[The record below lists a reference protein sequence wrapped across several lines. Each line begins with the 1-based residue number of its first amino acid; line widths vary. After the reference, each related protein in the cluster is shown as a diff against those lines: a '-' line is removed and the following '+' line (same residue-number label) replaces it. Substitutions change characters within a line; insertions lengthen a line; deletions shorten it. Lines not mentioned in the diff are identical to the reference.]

1 MLKRREIL
9 IMSLLCLTFLL
20 IIPFTAA
27 ESIDDNQTV
36 TASNTGD
43 ILKETKDYYFNSSAA
58 TDGNG
63 TLDNPY
69 KYLKEDRF
77 KTNSTLH
84 LADGEYCLDTMVIM
98 DNVSIMG
105 QSSENTIISYDG
117 WAFITNGKIILN
129 NVKLINA
136 SILNH
141 GNLEATNAIF
151 ANGEGTLFSNDSFGG
166 AIYTQYIDEDQDS
179 SVTIRNCTFENN
191 NAHYGG
197 AICMQTGLLEVY
209 DSCFIGNHAY
219 FYGGAISCEYSARIM
234 ISKSRFIRNYCIDG
248 AGGAIYALSS
258 GLLNMDNVTINAS
271 SAKFGAGITILNTA
285 ALLNNINA
293 QDNIAEYDGGAIY
306 HMYQDFTLSNSNFIN
321 NNASNGGALFIDNS
335 TLSITDNSFIN
346 NTASHKAGAIY
357 SIFNVLTNDFEQ
369 NTFENND
376 VFQTD
381 EFNIEIGGREYVL
394 FKLPDGIE
402 IPENLPSYYRLN
414 ETSLTSVKD
423 QKQGG
428 NCWSFTA
435 LAVLESC
442 IKRITGIE
450 YDFSEE
456 NMKNIM
462 SLYSDYGWN
471 VNPNDGGYN
480 PMAWAYLT
488 SWLGPVND
496 IDDEYGESSVLSPVL
511 ESLLHVQ
518 NMLFLSRYGYNDNDA
533 IKKAIL
539 MYGAVATDMLYE
551 KECLLNGTSYYYPEE
566 NNKTDHAVT
575 IVGWDDNYSKDNFIM
590 TPEGDGAWIVKN
602 SWGPDWGDEGYFY
615 VSYYDTQMAL
625 GDNIAYTFV
634 LNDTYR
640 FDRNYQYDIAGPT
653 NQLYNG
659 ESNFLCKN
667 IFNATGNGVLKAV
680 STYFYNKTNWTVSV
694 KVNDILKSIKTGTSE
709 AGYWTIILDDDIYL
723 QKGDVFEVLFNITAE
738 GVANVPV
745 SFKDATN
752 HFIDL
757 KHVSY
762 ISDNGGR
769 SWTDLMEEYEAVLS
783 IKAFVIS
790 DDIHTSTALEV
801 SHDGYNPVSINV
813 TVTDENGNKV
823 DGSVKFKLN
832 DDEFTMNLTNG
843 RASFEYDFEKGM
855 NNITVTFEREGYV
868 TSSNTTSIEIRKRNT
883 ELNLNLTR
891 KANNLSINVT
901 AKDNINET
909 IIIIIN
915 EQAHAANLVNGQYG
929 EELTGLDNGNYDVS
943 VGLNSTIWEAEN
955 VTGSID
961 INIKDTQIIAG
972 DLTANDEA
980 TGMFKLTLL
989 DGDGNPLSNRT
1000 IEYELDTNSTVK
1012 TDEAGVAIIS
1022 FILANGKYTI
1032 SLRFSGDDDY
1042 WPSSASKEITV
1053 KTNVN
1058 ASIAVKTSLHDASIN
1073 ITFSKPINETITVS
1087 LDGNVTAYELYN
1099 GSTLFTAHDLANGIH
1114 NVTVEL
1120 LDEKYNYTKAACNF
1134 TINVIKTKIT
1144 ADDFTTIEYSNEN
1157 YTVRLSDEN
1166 DNPLSGKQVKFLL
1179 NNETICVN
1187 TDGEGAATI
1196 PINLKGGTY
1205 EITVSYS
1212 NISDKY
1218 DDVEVTRT
1226 INVKTL
1232 VSGEISIEK
1241 TLNNVAL
1248 TILFTEPVNITANA
1262 LINDESKPISIK
1274 NGQSTL
1280 YLTGLANGHYTV
1292 NITFGD
1298 SDSYVFSEVSS
1309 SFDIHVINTR
1319 IILSP
1324 LTVYYHDGAFN
1335 IILLDENNNP
1345 LNDKVLRV
1353 SLNNV
1358 NSTFKTDSNGNA
1370 TLSSLMPY
1378 NLRVGS
1384 YGLIVR
1390 FNGENE
1396 YCPSQATAKITL
1408 MSSINLPQSKYAF
1421 NSQYIVTLY
1430 DNNGLLNEKQVKIT
1444 LNGVTQTVTTDIN
1457 GQAKINVNLNPG
1469 SYSVAVENL
1478 ETGEVKTQG
1487 IQVVPRLTG
1496 NANIVMYYGAG
1507 KTYNVR
1513 AYGDNG
1519 QIAGAGELVTFNVAG
1534 KNYNVR
1540 TNNQGYASFKITLKA
1555 GNYKVTATYKGFKV
1569 SNKITVKPT
1578 LIVKNMKVKKG
1589 KKIKYQAKLLNTNGK
1604 ALKGKKITF
1613 KIKGKTY
1620 KAKTNKKGVAKITIK
1635 KSFKPGKYKVTVK
1648 YGKLTSTA
1656 KITVK
1661 K

>member
-1 MLKRREIL
+1 LLRKREIL

-20 IIPFTAA
+20 IIPFAA
-27 ESIDDNQTV
+27 SESIDDNQTL

-43 ILKETKDYYFNSSAA
+43 ILKETKDYYFNSSAT
-58 TDGNG
+58 TDGDGSLN
-63 TLDNPY
+63 NPY
-69 KYLKEDRF
+69 NYLRGDRIV
-77 KTNSTLH
+77 TNSTLH
-84 LADGEYCLDTMVIM
+84 FADGEYCLNDRVGI
-98 DNVSIMG
+98 DNVTIIG
-105 QSSENTIISYDG
+105 QSSETIISSYG
-117 WAFITNGKIILN
+117 FAFIVNGKITLN
-129 NVKLINA
+129 NVKLNNA
-136 SILNH
+136 SILNY
-141 GNLEATNAIF
+141 GDVEATNTVF
-151 ANGEGTLFSNDSFGG
+151 ANGEGIKFTSGNSFGG
-166 AIYTQYIDEDQDS
+166 AIYTEYIDENQDS
-179 SVTIRNCTFENN
+179 RVTIRNCTFENN
-191 NAHYGG
+191 NALYGG

-209 DSCFIGNHAY
+209 DSSFISNHAY
-219 FYGGAISCEYSARIM
+219 FYGGAISCEYCANMM
-234 ISKSRFIRNYCIDG
+234 ISKSRFIKNYCIDG

-271 SAKFGAGITILNTA
+271 SAEFGAGITILNTA

-293 QDNIAEYDGGAIY
+293 WDNIAEYDGGAIY

-321 NNASNGGALFIDNS
+321 NTASNGGAIFIDNS
-335 TLSITDNSFIN
+335 TLSITGNSFIN
-346 NTASHKAGAIY
+346 NTASYKAGAIY
-357 SIFNVLTNDFEQ
+357 SIFNVLTNDIEL
-369 NTFENND
+369 NAFENNE

-381 EFNIEIGGREYVL
+381 EFNIEIGGREYLL
-394 FKLPDGIE
+394 FKLPEGIE
-402 IPENLPSYYRLN
+402 IPEYLPSYYRLN

-462 SLYSDYGWN
+462 SLYSDYGWT
-471 VNPNDGGYN
+471 VDPNDGGYT

-488 SWLGPVND
+488 SWLGPVID
-496 IDDEYGESSVLSPVL
+496 ADDEYSESSVLSPVL
-511 ESLLHVQ
+511 DSLMHVQ
-518 NMLFLSRYGYNDNDA
+518 NMLFISRYGYNDNDA

-539 MYGAVATDMLYE
+539 MYGAVATNMLYHDNFM
-551 KECLLNGTSYYYPEE
+551 NGTSYYFYHEGDY
-566 NNKTDHAVT
+566 KTDHAVT
-575 IVGWDDNYSKDNFIM
+575 LVGWDDNYSKDNFLM

-602 SWGPDWGDEGYFY
+602 SWGSDWGDEGYFY

-653 NQLYNG
+653 NPLYNG
-659 ESNFLCKN
+659 GSNFLCKN
-667 IFNATGNGVLKAV
+667 IFNATGNGVLKVV

-738 GVANVPV
+738 GVVNVPV
-745 SFKDATN
+745 SFKKATN

-769 SWTDLMEEYEAVLS
+769 SWTDLMEKYEAVLS

-790 DDIHTSTALEV
+790 DDINTSTALEV
-801 SHDGYNPVSINV
+801 THDGYNPVGITA
-813 TVTDENGNKV
+813 TVLDENGNTV

-843 RASFEYDFEKGM
+843 RASFEYNFEKGI
-855 NNITVTFEREGYV
+855 NNITVTFEREGYI

-883 ELNLNLTR
+883 ELSLNLTR
-891 KANNLSINVT
+891 KVNNLSINVT
-901 AKDNINET
+901 AKDNVNET

-915 EQAHAANLVNGQYG
+915 EQAHTANLVNGQYG
-929 EELTGLDNGNYDVS
+929 EELTGLDNGNYAIKVS
-943 VGLNSTIWEAEN
+943 LNSTIWEAEN
-955 VTGSID
+955 ATGSID

-980 TGMFKLTLL
+980 TSIFKLTLRDE
-989 DGDGNPLSNRT
+989 DGTPLPNRT
-1000 IEYELDTNSTVK
+1000 IEYELVTNSTVK
-1012 TDEAGVAIIS
+1012 TDDEGVAAIP
-1022 FILANGKYTI
+1022 FKLTNGNYII
-1032 SLRFSGDDDY
+1032 SLRFHGDNDY

-1087 LDGNVTAYELYN
+1087 LDGNKTNYKLYD
-1099 GSTLFTAHDLANGIH
+1099 GSTLFTAHGLANGIH
-1114 NVTVEL
+1114 NVSVEL
-1120 LDEKYNYTKAACNF
+1120 LDEKYNYTKAASSF

-1144 ADDFTTIEYSNEN
+1144 ADNFTTIEYSKEN
-1157 YTVRLSDEN
+1157 YTVRLTDEN

-1179 NNETICVN
+1179 NNETICIN
-1187 TDGEGAATI
+1187 TDGEGAANI

-1205 EITVSYS
+1205 EITVSYN
-1212 NISDKY
+1212 NISDNY
-1218 DDVEVTRT
+1218 DDIEVTRT
-1226 INVKTL
+1226 IKVKTI
-1232 VSGEISIEK
+1232 VSGEISVEK
-1241 TLNNVAL
+1241 TLNNATL
-1248 TILFTEPVNITANA
+1248 TITFTEPVNITANA
-1262 LINDESKPISIK
+1262 LINDESTPITIK
-1274 NGQSTL
+1274 NGICTL
-1280 YLTGLANGHYTV
+1280 SLSDLPNSHYTI
-1292 NITFGD
+1292 NISFETNMEYEFR
-1298 SDSYVFSEVSS
+1298 EVSTA
-1309 SFDIHVINTR
+1309 FDINAMHTR
-1319 IILSP
+1319 IIANP
-1324 LTVYYHDGAFN
+1324 LTIYYNDGQFN
-1335 IILLDENNNP
+1335 ITLLDENNNP
-1345 LNDKVLRV
+1345 LKSMTVHIN
-1353 SLNNV
+1353 LNNV
-1358 NSTFKTDSNGNA
+1358 KMPLTTNDDGMIIIE
-1370 TLSSLMPY
+1370 SLKQY
-1378 NLRVGS
+1378 NLDVGS
-1384 YGLIVR
+1384 YTIMVSYDG
-1390 FNGENE
+1390 GEKYFPTQN
-1396 YCPSQATAKITL
+1396 TTRITVL
-1408 MSSINLPQSKYAF
+1408 SSINLPQSKYAL
-1421 NSQYIVTLY
+1421 NSPYIATLY
-1430 DNNGLLNEKQVKIT
+1430 DNNGPIKDKQVKIT
-1444 LNGVTQTVTTDIN
+1444 MNGVTQTLSTDSN
-1457 GQAKINVNLNPG
+1457 GQIRLNINLNPG

-1487 IQVVPRLTG
+1487 IQVVPRLAG
-1496 NANIVMYYGAG
+1496 NSNIVMYYGAG
-1507 KTYNVR
+1507 KMYNVR
-1513 AYGDNG
+1513 AYDDNG
-1519 QIAGAGELVTFNVAG
+1519 QIAGAGEVVTFNVAG
-1534 KNYNVR
+1534 KNYNAR

-1555 GNYKVTATYKGFKV
+1555 GNYKITATYKGFKV

-1578 LIVKNMKVKKG
+1578 LITKNLKVNKG
-1589 KKIKYQAKLLNTNGK
+1589 KKIKYQAKLFNTNGK

-1620 KAKTNKKGVAKITIK
+1620 KAKTNKKGIATIK
-1635 KSFKPGKYKVTVK
+1635 IKNLKRGKYTVTVK
-1648 YGKLTSTA
+1648 YAKLTNKN